1 MYQQNWCFVLHVNPI
16 KVLYADYKRQHSID
30 IIKQELIPSLNKI
43 KIEPTGDSFKTP
55 ARPKRTDKLTGR
67 SSAMAGAS
75 ATPKSVKVPK
85 SSRLGGLKKPKI
97 EVFSED
103 SSLPK
108 PKLVLDDTPAK
119 SARKREGQKGAKT
132 RRKAVEADGDYETP
146 GRVPINPKETRM
158 RTRNARKNELNA
170 LGKDEDFETD
180 RGLIKV

>member
-1 MYQQNWCFVLHVNPI
+1 M
-16 KVLYADYKRQHSID
+16 
-30 IIKQELIPSLNKI
+30 NKI

-170 LGKDEDFETD
+170 LGNDEDFETD
-180 RGLIKV
+180 RGLIKA

>member
-1 MYQQNWCFVLHVNPI
+1 MAHRFGYILKPTE
-16 KVLYADYKRQHSID
+16 VLYADYKRQHSID
-30 IIKQELIPSLNKI
+30 VIKQELIPNLNKI

-55 ARPKRTDKLTGR
+55 ARPKRAEKLTGR

-103 SSLPK
+103 HSLPK
-108 PKLVLDDTPAK
+108 PKLEFDDPPAK
-119 SARKREGQKGAKT
+119 STRKKEGQKGAKT

-170 LGKDEDFETD
+170 AGNDEDFETD
-180 RGLIKV
+180 RGLIKG